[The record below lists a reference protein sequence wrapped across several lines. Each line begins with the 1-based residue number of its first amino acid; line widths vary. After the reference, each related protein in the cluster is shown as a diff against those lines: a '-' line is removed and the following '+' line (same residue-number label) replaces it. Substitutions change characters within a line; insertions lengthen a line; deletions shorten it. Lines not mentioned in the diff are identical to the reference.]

1 MSGLQIISKGTYKG
15 ITEKAFPLEVKE
27 YVFARENGK
36 KCLLLRFF
44 NSSEINVTAFTFW
57 LIQKDSSGNEIR
69 KRKITLDG
77 IYSLAQNAFAPSNC
91 FFLDEQCVDFD
102 VKMVSALSGEYEY
115 RAENGEG
122 VVRYPIDLNKT
133 NVVKRKPYCIQRSK
147 LSKKVKYMGL
157 ILFLAVLFIA
167 MAIIWP
173 FFSGTVLPVIN
184 NTLGIGLE
192 ILKKAWDSFLNMLG
206 GLITDLFNGN
216 KA

>member
-1 MSGLQIISKGTYKG
+1 
-15 ITEKAFPLEVKE
+15 
-27 YVFARENGK
+27 
-36 KCLLLRFF
+36 
-44 NSSEINVTAFTFW
+44 
-57 LIQKDSSGNEIR
+57 
-69 KRKITLDG
+69 
-77 IYSLAQNAFAPSNC
+77 
-91 FFLDEQCVDFD
+91 
-102 VKMVSALSGEYEY
+102 
-115 RAENGEG
+115 
-122 VVRYPIDLNKT
+122 
-133 NVVKRKPYCIQRSK
+133 
-147 LSKKVKYMGL
+147 MGL